1 MKNVIGLALVLIG
14 AMVVDSTLIG
24 AVIIAGIGLFMLK
37 EVIDV

>member
-24 AVIIAGIGLFMLK
+24 AVIIAGIGIFMMR
-37 EVIDV
+37 EVLDV